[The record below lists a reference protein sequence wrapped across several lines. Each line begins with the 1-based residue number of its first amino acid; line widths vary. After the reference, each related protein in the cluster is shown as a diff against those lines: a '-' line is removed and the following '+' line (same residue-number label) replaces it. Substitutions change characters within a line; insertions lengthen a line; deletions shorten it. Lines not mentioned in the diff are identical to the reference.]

1 MSVFQ
6 NDYTCPKCGR
16 KDIDLESGIW
26 HFFEAETDIYKC
38 QSCRHLFSD
47 THDYNHG
54 RNSSSSCPK
63 CGGYAELWDYRCPDC
78 NTKMESFGS
87 RFILL
92 KCNSC
97 GSNFVIHEDN
107 YHSKLEHKCPKCGS
121 TDTEKQNITL

>member
-38 QSCRHLFSD
+38 QSCRLLFSD
-47 THDYNHG
+47 THDYIHG
-54 RNSSSSCPK
+54 RNSYSSCPK
-63 CGGYAELWDYRCPDC
+63 CGGFAELWDFRCPDC
-78 NTKMESFGS
+78 NTEMACSSSNHF
-87 RFILL
+87 LL

-97 GSNFVIHEDN
+97 GSIFTTHVDI
-107 YHSKLEHKCPKCGS
+107 YYSQKEHKCPKCGS
-121 TDTEKQNITL
+121 VDTEEMKISV